1 MARTARLIPLVC
13 AAAACVTDIAVGPR
27 EVTSL
32 SISPDSAA
40 VGLGATVQLIP
51 VAYDADGVAYVGVR
65 ATWSSSDPAVAS
77 VSSTGLVTAG
87 ALGSVTITATSGGQS
102 GTGRV
107 VVTPPLIRHTPDP
120 VLFAATRNGPNPPD
134 VTVSITNVG
143 SGTLSTLGVGA
154 IMYGPGASGW
164 LGAVLTGT
172 TAPTTLTLSAI
183 TAGRAAGTYDATVPI
198 TSPVAGNSPHTVT
211 VTVTVVASSG
221 VPASIAIAGGDNQ
234 TSRIGA
240 PVPTDPSVLVLDEFG
255 NPVSGIVVAFAIG
268 VGGGV
273 VQGASQIT
281 DAAGIATVTDWQLGN
296 AAGASPTGTYAN
308 TLTATASGTGVAG
321 NPVTFAATG
330 VYSFSLD
337 VQPVFNGSC
346 AFAGCHVPG
355 AGGVAPNLQAG
366 ASYAQLVNVDAA
378 CDPGSLV
385 RVKPDTA
392 TVSVLMQRLDNTGT
406 TGFCNTQ
413 MPPSGGLLSTAVRE
427 IIRSWINNGAPNN

>member
-1 MARTARLIPLVC
+1 VARSARLIPLVC

-65 ATWSSSDPAVAS
+65 ATWSSSDPAVAL
-77 VSSTGLVTAG
+77 VSRTGLVTAG

-134 VTVSITNVG
+134 ETASITNVG
-143 SGTLSTLGVGA
+143 SGTLSTLAVGA
-154 IMYGPGASGW
+154 VMYGPGASGW
-164 LGAVLTGT
+164 LGAALTGT

-183 TAGRAAGTYDATVPI
+183 TASLAAGTYDATVPI
-198 TSPVAGNSPHTVT
+198 TSPVAGNSPHNVT
-211 VTVTVVASSG
+211 VTFTVVASSG

-268 VGGGV
+268 VGGG
-273 VQGASQIT
+273 
-281 DAAGIATVTDWQLGN
+281 
-296 AAGASPTGTYAN
+296 
-308 TLTATASGTGVAG
+308 
-321 NPVTFAATG
+321 
-330 VYSFSLD
+330 
-337 VQPVFNGSC
+337 
-346 AFAGCHVPG
+346 
-355 AGGVAPNLQAG
+355 
-366 ASYAQLVNVDAA
+366 LV
-378 CDPGSLV
+378 
-385 RVKPDTA
+385 
-392 TVSVLMQRLDNTGT
+392 
-406 TGFCNTQ
+406 
-413 MPPSGGLLSTAVRE
+413 E
-427 IIRSWINNGAPNN
+427 GAPCMLPGEVEL